1 VTFAEVLTAREDPY
15 FLGASGTS
23 RISDVSRTF
32 ESPFSFLT
40 FTSAS
45 SSELCESSEELSG
58 NFWETL
64 RSFETFEAVGGLE
77 AFESFEARESGE
89 GCKG

>member
-1 VTFAEVLTAREDPY
+1 MT
-15 FLGASGTS
+15 
-23 RISDVSRTF
+23 DVSRTF
-32 ESPFSFLT
+32 ESSFSSLT

-45 SSELCESSEELSG
+45 SSELCESSEEPSG
-58 NFWETL
+58 IFWETL

-89 GCKG
+89 GCEG